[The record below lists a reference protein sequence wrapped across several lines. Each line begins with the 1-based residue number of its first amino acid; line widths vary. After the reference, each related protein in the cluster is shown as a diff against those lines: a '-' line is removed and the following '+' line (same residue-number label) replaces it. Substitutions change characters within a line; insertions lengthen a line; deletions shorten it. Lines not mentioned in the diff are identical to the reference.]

1 MTLCDSFQ
9 TSLVSK
15 VIYYRNRLSRL
26 LLLRE
31 CHNIVNIINDQ
42 KVLIIRVF
50 QNLETLKPLY
60 TVGGNK
66 IWGNCYA
73 KQLKFPQKNKIEF
86 KYDVAIL
93 LLDIYPKQLK
103 SESVRDKKTFLD
115 RSTLWLLLSRFFQY
129 LYL

>member
-1 MTLCDSFQ
+1 ME
-9 TSLVSK
+9 K
-15 VIYYRNRLSRL
+15 P
-26 LLLRE
+26 
-31 CHNIVNIINDQ
+31 
-42 KVLIIRVF
+42 
-50 QNLETLKPLY
+50 KPLY

-73 KQLKFPQKNKIEF
+73 KQLKFPQKKIKIEF
-86 KYDVAIL
+86 KYDLAIL

-103 SESVRDKKTFLD
+103 LGSVRDKKTFLD